1 MDLLVLDNL
10 AAVGQPLPGQGYLPG
25 VMGVASHND
34 IGVRQ
39 PGRHTPG
46 GQGAMAHHAPTT
58 RAVEELQPKP
68 LVLTMPLDAEV
79 DPSSIPASMN
89 VVASLGGQAL
99 AEPLGQVSL
108 MLLPDGLLMVA
119 PTHDHK

>member
-39 PGRHTPG
+39 PGRHSPG
-46 GQGAMAHHAPTT
+46 GQGAMAHHAPAS
-58 RAVEELQPKP
+58 RAVEELQPEP

-79 DPSSIPASMN
+79 NPAAIPASMYL
-89 VVASLGGQAL
+89 VTSLCGQAL
-99 AEPLGQVSL
+99 AKPLG
-108 MLLPDGLLMVA
+108 
-119 PTHDHK
+119 

>member
-10 AAVGQPLPGQGYLPG
+10 AAVGQPLPGQCYLPG

-39 PGRHTPG
+39 PGRHSPG
-46 GQGAMAHHAPTT
+46 SQGAMAHHAPAS
-58 RAVEELQPKP
+58 RAVEELQPEP

-79 DPSSIPASMN
+79 DPTPITASVNM
-89 VVASLGGQAL
+89 VSSLGGQAL
-99 AEPLGQVSL
+99 AEPLSQVSL
-108 MLLPDGLLMVA
+108 MPFADGLLMVSTA
-119 PTHDHK
+119 HDHE